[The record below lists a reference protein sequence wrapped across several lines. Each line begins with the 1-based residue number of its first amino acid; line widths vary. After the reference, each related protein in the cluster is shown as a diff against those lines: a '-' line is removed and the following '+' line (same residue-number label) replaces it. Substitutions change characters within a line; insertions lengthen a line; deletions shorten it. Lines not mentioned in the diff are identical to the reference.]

1 MLHQSLKL
9 KNKLAALYD
18 NTSGRAQKIVYSHYI
33 NTENVNAYRDAVA
46 DLYRNFGNSEFKL
59 STLRQQLRDL
69 SPKEQTSQG
78 FKDFVI
84 DIRQLKN
91 RLVAAG
97 MGRDYISREAYGTL
111 SVRMLASLMREYN
124 NLRGDQGNT
133 LCDSL

>member
-1 MLHQSLKL
+1 
-9 KNKLAALYD
+9 
-18 NTSGRAQKIVYSHYI
+18 VYSHYI

-69 SPKEQTSQG
+69 SPKEQTPQG
-78 FKDFVI
+78 FKDFVT

-97 MGRDYISREAYGTL
+97 MERDYISREAYGTL

-124 NLRGDQGNT
+124 NLRGDQEKHPMQ
-133 LCDSL
+133 SVVRIF